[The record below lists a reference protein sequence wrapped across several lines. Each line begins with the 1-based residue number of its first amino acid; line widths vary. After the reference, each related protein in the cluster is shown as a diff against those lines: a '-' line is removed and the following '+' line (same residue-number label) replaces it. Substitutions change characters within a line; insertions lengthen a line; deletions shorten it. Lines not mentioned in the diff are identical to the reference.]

1 MQAHPPPVQTGF
13 TLVELVVVMAIAA
26 ILLTL
31 AVPSFN
37 DSIARRRVEGAS
49 NELSADLQYAKT
61 QALNNNAGVSLT
73 TSPTGYVISGTTAA
87 GNQTYKTITL
97 NSGLSIT
104 QPITLTYSA
113 FRGFPATA
121 TAFTISNMQA
131 TVQLRVSTDTTGRVL
146 TCSPTGTMNGYPTC

>member
-1 MQAHPPPVQTGF
+1 MQANPSPVQTGF

-31 AVPSFN
+31 ALPSFN

-61 QALNNNAGVSLT
+61 QALNNNGDVSLI
-73 TSPTGYVISGTTAA
+73 TSLTGYVISGTTAA
-87 GNQTYKTITL
+87 GNKIYKTIILDTGI
-97 NSGLSIT
+97 NIT

-113 FRGFPATA
+113 FRGFPTTA
-121 TAFTISNMQA
+121 VNFTIKNTQA
-131 TVQLRVSTDTTGRVL
+131 TIQLRVSTDITGRVL
-146 TCSPTGTMNGYPTC
+146 ICSPSGTMNGYSTC